1 MKSLPPA
8 KGQSREEKLRAKI
21 LLYARGCGKS
31 SMRFA
36 QLMKLFEQT
45 YPILEPVDN
54 VADAEDVGL
63 TPPADLNQSGTA

>member
-8 KGQSREEKLRAKI
+8 KEQSREEKLRAAI

-36 QLMKLFEQT
+36 RLLKFFEQD
-45 YPILEPVDN
+45 YPNLEPVDN
-54 VADAEDVGL
+54 AADAEDMGVII
-63 TPPADLNQSGTA
+63 PDQN

>member
-8 KGQSREEKLRAKI
+8 KEQPREEKLRAEI

-36 QLMKLFEQT
+36 RLMKLFEQA
-45 YPILEPVDN
+45 YPSLEPIDN
-54 VADAEDVGL
+54 AADAEDMGMT
-63 TPPADLNQSGTA
+63 TPQT